1 MYKKTKKTIAR
12 AGVTLTAMLFLSA
25 FLSGCGTEKTTETD
39 DKKTIVIGCDKFEPY
54 SYQDTNGEVLGI
66 DVELAKE
73 AFSRL
78 GYEAQVK
85 FISWEKKDED
95 LKDGSVDCV
104 WSCYTMTGR
113 EDKYQWAGPYMY
125 SRQVVVVRKDSDIN
139 NLSDLEGKRVGVQST
154 TYGEKVFLDPE
165 SYGLPSVDRLVSV
178 SGTDELFAIL
188 RKDYV
193 DAIAGHEA
201 LMGQL
206 AGNDQEEYR
215 ILDESPY
222 MSQLGVAFEKG
233 SHEDLAKEL
242 TETLEEMKEDGS
254 MEEIVEKYGLDPE
267 KTVWGGQDHEE

>member
-1 MYKKTKKTIAR
+1 MQNKRKKWV
-12 AGVTLTAMLFLSA
+12 GVVLATLLLASA
-25 FLSGCGTEKTTETD
+25 LLPGCGAKTALDSDE
-39 DKKTIVIGCDKFEPY
+39 KKTIVIGCDKFEPY
-54 SYQDTNGEVLGI
+54 SYQDINGQVLGI

-78 GYEAQVK
+78 GYETQVE
-85 FISWEKKDED
+85 FISWEEKDED
-95 LKDGSVDCV
+95 LKDGSIDCV

-125 SRQVVVVRKDSDIN
+125 SRQVVAVRKDSGIKE
-139 NLSDLEGKRVGVQST
+139 LSDLEGKKVGVQST

-165 SYGLPSVDRLVSV
+165 SYGLPSVKQLVSL
-178 SGTDELFAIL
+178 SSTDELFAVL

-201 LMGQL
+201 LIGQL
-206 AGNDQEEYR
+206 TEDGSGNYR
-215 ILDESPY
+215 MLDESPY

-233 SHEDLAKEL
+233 THEELAKEL

-254 MEEIVEKYGLDPE
+254 MAKIVEAYGLDPE
-267 KTVWGGQDHEE
+267 KVVWGGESHEE